1 MPYPEN
7 VVMNF
12 GKYKGKSLGD
22 ILADEPSYLDFL
34 ADADIHTAGLRDAV
48 NAMCEKYEAEISKA
62 IGED

>member
-12 GKYKGKSLGD
+12 GKYKGKSLGE
-22 ILADEPSYLDFL
+22 ILADDPSYLDFL
-34 ADADIHTAGLRDAV
+34 ADADIHTAGIRRAV
-48 NAMCEKYEAEISKA
+48 DLMCEKYEAEISKA